1 MTFTLEPGVIPVEK
15 SPVIQTTRPI
25 CLLVTAGSVLLL
37 ALAGGCTSTSS
48 VRNSNAAQYAPTDV
62 NRVQLIPWASH
73 RPHETL
79 GEIVVKPAESASWQE
94 IDLELRESA
103 AELGA
108 HAIYIVWDPRK
119 RFSSVQVDPAAADQK
134 DHYSPDSIVAVA
146 IRFK

>member
-1 MTFTLEPGVIPVEK
+1 MTFTLEPGGIPVEK
-15 SPVIQTTRPI
+15 SPVIQTARPI
-25 CLLVTAGSVLLL
+25 PLLLTAGSLLL
-37 ALAGGCTSTSS
+37 MALAAGCTSTSS
-48 VRNSNAAQYAPTDV
+48 VRNPDAAQYTSTDV

-73 RPHETL
+73 RPHENL
-79 GEIVVKPAESASWQE
+79 GEIVVKPAESASWQD

-103 AELGA
+103 AALGA

-134 DHYSPDSIVAVA
+134 DHYSADSIVAVA

>member
-1 MTFTLEPGVIPVEK
+1 MTFTLEPGAIPVEK
-15 SPVIQTTRPI
+15 SPVIQTARPI
-25 CLLVTAGSVLLL
+25 RLLL
-37 ALAGGCTSTSS
+37 TVGSLLLMALAAGCTSTSS
-48 VRNSNAAQYAPTDV
+48 VRNPDAAQYSSTDV

-79 GEIVVKPAESASWQE
+79 GEIVVKPAESASWQD
-94 IDLELRESA
+94 IDLELREAA

-119 RFSSVQVDPAAADQK
+119 RFSSVQVDPVTADQK
-134 DHYSPDSIVAVA
+134 DHYAPDSIVAVA